1 MLDTAFNVL
10 KMIEDNSYE
19 AYIVGGF
26 VRDYIMGIKSNDVD
40 ITTNAKPKDLIKI
53 FPNANIDNEVYGSV
67 IVYLNN
73 IRFEITTYRDEGN
86 YLDNRHPDTVNYV
99 DDLKI
104 DLKRRDFTINTIC
117 MDKEGNIVD
126 LLNSRSDI
134 DNKIIKT
141 VIEPLESFKIDS
153 LRILRAIRFATTLDF
168 ELALDVKEAI
178 MQSKYLLKDLSINRK
193 KSELDKIFSSPNI
206 EKGIKLIK
214 ELDLIDVLYLDNINK
229 VKPCSQVIGIW
240 TMLDVDNIYP
250 FTRNELKLMKDIR
263 ESIKNNPLAFTTLYY
278 YDLYPCTVAGEILSI
293 PKKEIMD
300 NYKSM
305 PIHKR
310 SDIVI
315 DSYDLIDYLKIEDG
329 PIISKLWKELEIK
342 LLNLEVNNNK
352 EELLNLAKKIYTSS
366 NLVKEDADETKTT
379 VVPLLFF
386 KEYKKLNISL
396 EEFIF
401 LMYLK
406 DKGNTFTFDPKKMS
420 EELGLSIK
428 DILVLISSLT
438 DKKLLLIDTFKNDKG
453 IGEEKV
459 DISLFYEKIA
469 SIISDEVIK
478 DNEEELDNSIFSTI
492 EKEFGRTL
500 NSSEIE
506 FIKAWASSFDS
517 GVIIEA
523 VKEAVLNG
531 VSSIRYI
538 DKILY
543 EWSKLGIKT
552 SEDVRHFLNNK
563 NKEIK
568 EKEPVEVFDY
578 DWFDDED
585 E

>member
-1 MLDTAFNVL
+1 MLNTALNIL
-10 KMIEDNSYE
+10 KLIEDNSYE

-26 VRDYIMGIKSNDVD
+26 VRDYLMGKKSNDVD
-40 ITTNAKPKDLIKI
+40 ITTNARPKDLIKI
-53 FPNANIDNEVYGSV
+53 FPNANFDNALYGSV
-67 IVYLNN
+67 VVYLNG
-73 IRFEITTYRDEGN
+73 IRFEITTYRSEGS
-86 YLDNRHPDTVNYV
+86 YLDNRHPDVVNYV

-117 MDKEGNIVD
+117 MDKDGNIVD
-126 LLNSRSDI
+126 LLNSKSDI
-134 DNKIIKT
+134 DNKIIKM

-315 DSYDLIDYLKIEDG
+315 DSYDIMECLNINEG
-329 PIISKLWKELEIK
+329 PILSKIWEKLEKDIIDLKVINDEKELI
-342 LLNLEVNNNK
+342 LDV
-352 EELLNLAKKIYTSS
+352 KKIYT
-366 NLVKEDADETKTT
+366 NLVLKKEEINETK
-379 VVPLLFF
+379 
-386 KEYKKLNISL
+386 
-396 EEFIF
+396 
-401 LMYLK
+401 
-406 DKGNTFTFDPKKMS
+406 
-420 EELGLSIK
+420 
-428 DILVLISSLT
+428 
-438 DKKLLLIDTFKNDKG
+438 
-453 IGEEKV
+453 
-459 DISLFYEKIA
+459 
-469 SIISDEVIK
+469 
-478 DNEEELDNSIFSTI
+478 
-492 EKEFGRTL
+492 
-500 NSSEIE
+500 
-506 FIKAWASSFDS
+506 ASS
-517 GVIIEA
+517 
-523 VKEAVLNG
+523 
-531 VSSIRYI
+531 
-538 DKILY
+538 
-543 EWSKLGIKT
+543 
-552 SEDVRHFLNNK
+552 
-563 NKEIK
+563 
-568 EKEPVEVFDY
+568 
-578 DWFDDED
+578 
-585 E
+585 

>member
-1 MLDTAFNVL
+1 MLDTAFNIL

-19 AYIVGGF
+19 AYIIGGF

-126 LLNSRSDI
+126 LLNSKSDI

-153 LRILRAIRFATTLDF
+153 LRILRAIRFTTTLDF

-240 TMLDVDNIYP
+240 TMLEVDDIYP

-263 ESIKNNPLAFTTLYY
+263 ESIKNNPRSARLFYY

-315 DSYDLIDYLKIEDG
+315 DSYDLINYLKIEDG

-379 VVPLLFF
+379 
-386 KEYKKLNISL
+386 
-396 EEFIF
+396 
-401 LMYLK
+401 
-406 DKGNTFTFDPKKMS
+406 G
-420 EELGLSIK
+420 
-428 DILVLISSLT
+428 
-438 DKKLLLIDTFKNDKG
+438 
-453 IGEEKV
+453 
-459 DISLFYEKIA
+459 
-469 SIISDEVIK
+469 
-478 DNEEELDNSIFSTI
+478 
-492 EKEFGRTL
+492 
-500 NSSEIE
+500 
-506 FIKAWASSFDS
+506 
-517 GVIIEA
+517 
-523 VKEAVLNG
+523 
-531 VSSIRYI
+531 
-538 DKILY
+538 
-543 EWSKLGIKT
+543 
-552 SEDVRHFLNNK
+552 
-563 NKEIK
+563 
-568 EKEPVEVFDY
+568 
-578 DWFDDED
+578 
-585 E
+585 

>member
-126 LLNSRSDI
+126 LLNSKSDI

-240 TMLDVDNIYP
+240 TMLDVDDIYP

-315 DSYDLIDYLKIEDG
+315 DSYDLINYLKIEDG

-379 VVPLLFF
+379 
-386 KEYKKLNISL
+386 
-396 EEFIF
+396 
-401 LMYLK
+401 
-406 DKGNTFTFDPKKMS
+406 G
-420 EELGLSIK
+420 
-428 DILVLISSLT
+428 
-438 DKKLLLIDTFKNDKG
+438 
-453 IGEEKV
+453 
-459 DISLFYEKIA
+459 
-469 SIISDEVIK
+469 
-478 DNEEELDNSIFSTI
+478 
-492 EKEFGRTL
+492 
-500 NSSEIE
+500 
-506 FIKAWASSFDS
+506 
-517 GVIIEA
+517 
-523 VKEAVLNG
+523 
-531 VSSIRYI
+531 
-538 DKILY
+538 
-543 EWSKLGIKT
+543 
-552 SEDVRHFLNNK
+552 
-563 NKEIK
+563 
-568 EKEPVEVFDY
+568 
-578 DWFDDED
+578 
-585 E
+585 

>member
-379 VVPLLFF
+379 
-386 KEYKKLNISL
+386 
-396 EEFIF
+396 
-401 LMYLK
+401 
-406 DKGNTFTFDPKKMS
+406 G
-420 EELGLSIK
+420 
-428 DILVLISSLT
+428 
-438 DKKLLLIDTFKNDKG
+438 
-453 IGEEKV
+453 
-459 DISLFYEKIA
+459 
-469 SIISDEVIK
+469 
-478 DNEEELDNSIFSTI
+478 
-492 EKEFGRTL
+492 
-500 NSSEIE
+500 
-506 FIKAWASSFDS
+506 
-517 GVIIEA
+517 
-523 VKEAVLNG
+523 
-531 VSSIRYI
+531 
-538 DKILY
+538 
-543 EWSKLGIKT
+543 
-552 SEDVRHFLNNK
+552 
-563 NKEIK
+563 
-568 EKEPVEVFDY
+568 
-578 DWFDDED
+578 
-585 E
+585 

>member
-1 MLDTAFNVL
+1 MLDTALNVL

-53 FPNANIDNEVYGSV
+53 FPNANIDNEMYGSV

-73 IRFEITTYRDEGN
+73 IRFEITTYRDDGN

-99 DDLKI
+99 NDLKI

-117 MDKEGNIVD
+117 MDKDGKIVD

-134 DNKIIKT
+134 NNKIIKT

-153 LRILRAIRFATTLDF
+153 LRILRAIRFATTLNF

-178 MQSKYLLKDLSINRK
+178 RQSKYLLKDLSINRK
-193 KSELDKIFSSPNI
+193 KNELDKIFSSPNI
-206 EKGIKLIK
+206 EKGLKLIK
-214 ELDLIDVLYLDNINK
+214 ELGLTDVLYLENINK
-229 VKPCSQVIGIW
+229 IKPCSQVIGIW
-240 TMLDVDNIYP
+240 TMLEVDDIYP

-263 ESIKNNPLAFTTLYY
+263 DAIDNNPLDFTTLYY

-300 NYKSM
+300 KYEAM

-315 DSYDLIDYLKIEDG
+315 DSYDLINYLKIEDG

-379 VVPLLFF
+379 
-386 KEYKKLNISL
+386 
-396 EEFIF
+396 
-401 LMYLK
+401 
-406 DKGNTFTFDPKKMS
+406 G
-420 EELGLSIK
+420 
-428 DILVLISSLT
+428 
-438 DKKLLLIDTFKNDKG
+438 
-453 IGEEKV
+453 
-459 DISLFYEKIA
+459 
-469 SIISDEVIK
+469 
-478 DNEEELDNSIFSTI
+478 
-492 EKEFGRTL
+492 
-500 NSSEIE
+500 
-506 FIKAWASSFDS
+506 
-517 GVIIEA
+517 
-523 VKEAVLNG
+523 
-531 VSSIRYI
+531 
-538 DKILY
+538 
-543 EWSKLGIKT
+543 
-552 SEDVRHFLNNK
+552 
-563 NKEIK
+563 
-568 EKEPVEVFDY
+568 
-578 DWFDDED
+578 
-585 E
+585 

>member
-1 MLDTAFNVL
+1 ML
-10 KMIEDNSYE
+10 
-19 AYIVGGF
+19 
-26 VRDYIMGIKSNDVD
+26 
-40 ITTNAKPKDLIKI
+40 
-53 FPNANIDNEVYGSV
+53 NIDNEVYGSV

-126 LLNSRSDI
+126 LLNSKSDI

-379 VVPLLFF
+379 
-386 KEYKKLNISL
+386 
-396 EEFIF
+396 
-401 LMYLK
+401 
-406 DKGNTFTFDPKKMS
+406 G
-420 EELGLSIK
+420 
-428 DILVLISSLT
+428 
-438 DKKLLLIDTFKNDKG
+438 
-453 IGEEKV
+453 
-459 DISLFYEKIA
+459 
-469 SIISDEVIK
+469 
-478 DNEEELDNSIFSTI
+478 
-492 EKEFGRTL
+492 
-500 NSSEIE
+500 
-506 FIKAWASSFDS
+506 
-517 GVIIEA
+517 
-523 VKEAVLNG
+523 
-531 VSSIRYI
+531 
-538 DKILY
+538 
-543 EWSKLGIKT
+543 
-552 SEDVRHFLNNK
+552 
-563 NKEIK
+563 
-568 EKEPVEVFDY
+568 
-578 DWFDDED
+578 
-585 E
+585 